1 MAEGLELR
9 INLILRF
16 VGVIEGLKQ
25 RKDMGIIAFWNN
37 LFGCNRIGLKLK
49 PEPAR
54 KIAL

>member
-1 MAEGLELR
+1 MAEGLELH